1 MGRVRKGPVL
11 IFDSGVGGLSVAQ
24 SLRQHYPD
32 AAMCYACDNAWL
44 PYGLREDVAL
54 AARIVAVC
62 RAAVEAC
69 KPSVLV
75 VACNT
80 ASTLALESLRAQL
93 AIPVVGTVP
102 AIKPAAAISQ
112 TRHIGLLATK
122 ATVGRPYTQRLIDSF
137 ASDCVI
143 TRVAADALVVEAEA
157 YLAGGTPDIGRMQV
171 ALAPLWNAATLSSSA
186 HSSSGHSFS
195 GHSSSDY
202 QALDTVVLGCTH
214 FPLLKP
220 WLTKLA
226 PVPLHWIDS
235 GDAIA
240 RRVAQVVDELISD
253 QHDNRCFTTAPAAN
267 LTAGFARYGF
277 KAPQWLNN
285 VGA

>member
-1 MGRVRKGPVL
+1 MIGRVRVGPVL

-32 AAMCYACDNAWL
+32 AALCYACDNAWL
-44 PYGLREDVAL
+44 PYGLREDAAL
-54 AARIVAVC
+54 TERIVAVC
-62 RAAVEAC
+62 RAAVAAC

-80 ASTLALESLRAQL
+80 ASTLALENLRAQL

-122 ATVGRPYTQRLIDSF
+122 ATVGRPYTQRLINSF

-157 YLAGGTPDIGRMQV
+157 YLAGVTPNIDRMQA
-171 ALAPLWNAATLSSSA
+171 ALAPLWHAVAPPSSA
-186 HSSSGHSFS
+186 HCL
-195 GHSSSDY
+195 SSDH
-202 QALDTVVLGCTH
+202 QALDTPELDTVVLGCTH

-220 WLTKLA
+220 WLTQLA
-226 PVPLHWIDS
+226 PVPLHWVDS

-240 RRVAQVVDELISD
+240 RRVGQVVVELYSD
-253 QHDNRCFTTAPAAN
+253 QQDGRCFTTAPAAN
-267 LTAGFARYGF
+267 LTAGLARYGF
-277 KAPQWLNN
+277 QASQLLN
-285 VGA
+285 VGD

>member
-1 MGRVRKGPVL
+1 MKGPVL

-32 AAMCYACDNAWL
+32 AALCYACDNAWL
-44 PYGLREDVAL
+44 PYGLREDAAL
-54 AARIVAVC
+54 SERIVAVC
-62 RAAVEAC
+62 RAAVAAC
-69 KPSVLV
+69 QPSVLV

-80 ASTLALESLRAQL
+80 ASTLALENLREQL

-102 AIKPAAAISQ
+102 AIKPAAAISR

-157 YLAGGTPDIGRMQV
+157 YLAGVTPNIDRMQA
-171 ALAPLWNAATLSSSA
+171 ALAPLWHAVAPSSPVYSSSA
-186 HSSSGHSFS
+186 G
-195 GHSSSDY
+195 Y
-202 QALDTVVLGCTH
+202 QALVTPELDTVVLGCTH

-220 WLTKLA
+220 WLTQLA
-226 PVPLHWIDS
+226 PVPLHWVDS

-240 RRVAQVVDELISD
+240 RRVAQVVDELNSE
-253 QHDNRCFTTAPAAN
+253 QQNGRCFTTASAAN
-267 LTAGFARYGF
+267 LTAGLARYGF
-277 KAPQWLNN
+277 DAPQLLN

>member
-1 MGRVRKGPVL
+1 MKGPVL

-32 AAMCYACDNAWL
+32 AALCYACDNAWL
-44 PYGLREDVAL
+44 PYGLREDAAL
-54 AARIVAVC
+54 TERIVAVC
-62 RAAVEAC
+62 RSAVEAC
-69 KPSVLV
+69 QPSVLV

-80 ASTLALESLRAQL
+80 ASTLALENLRAQL

-137 ASDCVI
+137 ASDCAI

-157 YLAGGTPDIGRMQV
+157 YLAGVTPNIDRMQM
-171 ALAPLWNAATLSSSA
+171 ALAPLWHAIASPSSA
-186 HSSSGHSFS
+186 HCL
-195 GHSSSDY
+195 SSDH
-202 QALDTVVLGCTH
+202 QALDTPELDTVVLGCTH

-220 WLTKLA
+220 WLKQLT
-226 PVPLHWIDS
+226 PVPLHWVDS

-240 RRVAQVVDELISD
+240 RRVGRVVAELYSD
-253 QHDNRCFTTAPAAN
+253 HQDGRCFTTAPAAN
-267 LTAGFARYGF
+267 LTAGLARYGF
-277 KAPQWLNN
+277 RAPQLLS
-285 VGA
+285 VGC

>member
-1 MGRVRKGPVL
+1 MKGPVL

-44 PYGLREDVAL
+44 PYGLRDDDIL
-54 AARIVAVC
+54 AERIVAVSK
-62 RAAVEAC
+62 AAVAAC
-69 KPSVLV
+69 RPSVLV

-80 ASTLALESLRAQL
+80 ASTLALENLREQL

-122 ATVGRPYTQRLIDSF
+122 ATVGRPYTQRLIDNF

-143 TRVAADALVVEAEA
+143 TRVAADILVVEAEA
-157 YLAGGTPDIGRMQV
+157 YLAGITPNIDRMQA
-171 ALAPLWNAATLSSSA
+171 ALAPLWQAVISSTA
-186 HSSSGHSFS
+186 SS
-195 GHSSSDY
+195 
-202 QALDTVVLGCTH
+202 ALDTVVLGCTH

-220 WLTKLA
+220 WLKQLA
-226 PVPLHWIDS
+226 PEPLQWVDS

-240 RRVAQVVDELISD
+240 RRVAQVVDELTSAQQD
-253 QHDNRCFTTAPAAN
+253 GRCFTSAPAVN
-267 LTAGFARYGF
+267 LIAGLARYGF
-277 KAPQWLNN
+277 KAPQLLD
-285 VGA
+285 VDASHR

>member
-1 MGRVRKGPVL
+1 MKGPVL

-32 AAMCYACDNAWL
+32 AALCYACDNAWL
-44 PYGLREDVAL
+44 PYGLREDAAL
-54 AARIVAVC
+54 SDRIVAVC
-62 RAAVEAC
+62 RAAVAAC
-69 KPSVLV
+69 QPSVLV

-80 ASTLALESLRAQL
+80 ASTLALENLRDQL

-157 YLAGGTPDIGRMQV
+157 YLAGVTPNIDRMQA
-171 ALAPLWNAATLSSSA
+171 ALAPLWHAVAPSSPVYSLSA
-186 HSSSGHSFS
+186 G
-195 GHSSSDY
+195 Y
-202 QALDTVVLGCTH
+202 QALDTPKLDTPKLDTVVLGCTH

-220 WLTKLA
+220 WLTQLA
-226 PVPLHWIDS
+226 PVPLHWVDS

-240 RRVAQVVDELISD
+240 RRVAQVVDELNSD
-253 QHDNRCFTTAPAAN
+253 HQDGRCFTTAPAAN
-267 LTAGFARYGF
+267 LTAGLARYGF
-277 KAPQWLNN
+277 DAPQLLH

>member
-1 MGRVRKGPVL
+1 MKGPVL

-32 AAMCYACDNAWL
+32 AALCYACDNAWL
-44 PYGLREDVAL
+44 PYGLREDAAL
-54 AARIVAVC
+54 TDRIVAVC
-62 RAAVEAC
+62 CAAVAAC
-69 KPSVLV
+69 QPSVLI

-80 ASTLALESLRAQL
+80 ASTLALENLRERL

-157 YLAGGTPDIGRMQV
+157 YLAGISPNTDRMQA
-171 ALAPLWNAATLSSSA
+171 ALAPLWHASTPSSALRLSSDCL
-186 HSSSGHSFS
+186 
-195 GHSSSDY
+195 SSDDR
-202 QALDTVVLGCTH
+202 ALDTVVLGCTH

-240 RRVAQVVDELISD
+240 RRVAQVVDELYSGQQD
-253 QHDNRCFTTAPAAN
+253 GRCFTTAPAAN

-277 KAPQWLNN
+277 KASQWLDMDD
-285 VGA
+285 

>member
-1 MGRVRKGPVL
+1 MKGRVMKGPML

-32 AAMCYACDNAWL
+32 AALCYACDNAWL
-44 PYGLREDVAL
+44 PYGLREDAAL
-54 AARIVAVC
+54 TERIVAVC
-62 RAAVEAC
+62 RAAVAAC
-69 KPSVLV
+69 NPSVLV

-80 ASTLALESLRAQL
+80 ASTLALENLREQL

-102 AIKPAAAISQ
+102 AIKPAAAISR

-122 ATVGRPYTQRLIDSF
+122 ATVGRSYTQRLIDSF

-157 YLAGGTPDIGRMQV
+157 YLAGITPNAERMQA
-171 ALAPLWNAATLSSSA
+171 ALAPLWHAITPFSPACSLSSHHQPLA
-186 HSSSGHSFS
+186 TPE
-195 GHSSSDY
+195 
-202 QALDTVVLGCTH
+202 LDTVVLGCTH

-220 WLTKLA
+220 WLSQLA
-226 PVPLHWIDS
+226 PKPVHWIDS

-240 RRVAQVVDELISD
+240 RRVAQIVDELYSD
-253 QHDNRCFTTAPAAN
+253 QQDGRCFTTAPAAN
-267 LTAGFARYGF
+267 LTAGLARYGF
-277 KAPQWLNN
+277 RAPQLLS
-285 VGA
+285 VGC

>member
-1 MGRVRKGPVL
+1 MTGPVL
-11 IFDSGVGGLSVAQ
+11 IFDSGVGGLSVAR

-44 PYGLREDVAL
+44 PYGLREDAAL
-54 AARIVAVC
+54 TNRIVAVC
-62 RAAVEAC
+62 CAAVEAC
-69 KPSVLV
+69 QPSVLV

-80 ASTLALESLRAQL
+80 ASTLALENLRARL

-137 ASDCVI
+137 ASDCII

-157 YLAGGTPDIGRMQV
+157 YLADITPNIGRMQA
-171 ALAPLWNAATLSSSA
+171 ALAPLWQAAAPLSENAP
-186 HSSSGHSFS
+186 
-195 GHSSSDY
+195 
-202 QALDTVVLGCTH
+202 LDTVVLGCTH

-220 WLTKLA
+220 WLTQLA
-226 PVPLHWIDS
+226 PVPLHWVDS

-240 RRVAQVVDELISD
+240 RRVAQVVDGLNHRQQQD
-253 QHDNRCFTTAPAAN
+253 GRCFTTAPAAK
-267 LTAGFARYGF
+267 LTVGLARYGF
-277 KAPQWLNN
+277 QTPQLLP
-285 VGA
+285 VTA

>member
-1 MGRVRKGPVL
+1 MKGPVL

-44 PYGLREDVAL
+44 PYGLRDDAVLTE
-54 AARIVAVC
+54 RIVAVC
-62 RAAVEAC
+62 RAAVAAC
-69 KPSVLV
+69 QPSVLV

-80 ASTLALESLRAQL
+80 ASTLALENLRERL

-122 ATVGRPYTQRLIDSF
+122 ATVGRLYTQRLIDSF

-143 TRVAADALVVEAEA
+143 TRVAADALVSEAEA
-157 YLAGGTPDIGRMQV
+157 CLAGVTPNTERMQA
-171 ALAPLWNAATLSSSA
+171 ALVPLWQAVTLSSSA
-186 HSSSGHSFS
+186 YCLSSEH
-195 GHSSSDY
+195 

-220 WLTKLA
+220 WLTQLA
-226 PVPLHWIDS
+226 PKQLNWIDS

-240 RRVAQVVDELISD
+240 RRVGQVVDGLTSD
-253 QHDNRCFTTAPAAN
+253 QQDGRCFTTAPAAN
-267 LTAGFARYGF
+267 LTAGLARYGF
-277 KAPQWLNN
+277 KSPQLLN
-285 VGA
+285 VGN

>member
-1 MGRVRKGPVL
+1 MKGPVL

-32 AAMCYACDNAWL
+32 AALCYACDNAWL
-44 PYGLREDVAL
+44 PYGLREDAAL
-54 AARIVAVC
+54 TERIVAVC
-62 RAAVEAC
+62 RSAVEAC
-69 KPSVLV
+69 QPSVLV

-80 ASTLALESLRAQL
+80 ASTLALENLRAQL

-157 YLAGGTPDIGRMQV
+157 YLAGVTPNIDRMQM
-171 ALAPLWNAATLSSSA
+171 ALAPLWHAIAPPSSA
-186 HSSSGHSFS
+186 HCL
-195 GHSSSDY
+195 SSDH
-202 QALDTVVLGCTH
+202 QALDTPELDTVVLGCTH

-220 WLTKLA
+220 WLKQLT
-226 PVPLHWIDS
+226 PVPLHWVDS

-240 RRVAQVVDELISD
+240 RRVGQVVAELYSD
-253 QHDNRCFTTAPAAN
+253 HQDGRCFTTAPAAN
-267 LTAGFARYGF
+267 LTAGLARYGF
-277 KAPQWLNN
+277 KASQLLN
-285 VGA
+285 VGD

>member
-32 AAMCYACDNAWL
+32 AALCYACDNAWL
-44 PYGLREDVAL
+44 PYGLREDAAL
-54 AARIVAVC
+54 TERIVAVC
-62 RAAVEAC
+62 SAAVAAC

-80 ASTLALESLRAQL
+80 ASTLALENLRQQL
-93 AIPVVGTVP
+93 VIPVVGTVP

-157 YLAGGTPDIGRMQV
+157 YLAGITPNTERMQA
-171 ALAPLWNAATLSSSA
+171 ALAPLWHAITPFSPV
-186 HSSSGHSFS
+186 HSLLPDHQPL
-195 GHSSSDY
+195 DTPE
-202 QALDTVVLGCTH
+202 LDTVVLGCTH

-220 WLTKLA
+220 WLSQLA
-226 PVPLHWIDS
+226 PKPVHWIDS

-240 RRVAQVVDELISD
+240 RRVAQVVDELYSD
-253 QHDNRCFTTAPAAN
+253 QQDGRCFTTAPAAD
-267 LTAGFARYGF
+267 LTAGLARYGF
-277 KAPQWLNN
+277 KASQLLNL
-285 VGA
+285 GY

>member
-1 MGRVRKGPVL
+1 MPAPVL

-44 PYGLREDVAL
+44 PYGLRDDIAL
-54 AARIVAVC
+54 AGRIVAVC
-62 RAAVEAC
+62 QAAVEAC
-69 KPSVLV
+69 QPSVLV

-80 ASTLALESLRAQL
+80 ASTLALESLRERL
-93 AIPVVGTVP
+93 TIPVVGTVP
-102 AIKPAAAISQ
+102 AIKPAAAVSQ

-157 YLAGGTPDIGRMQV
+157 YLAGGAPSVARMQA
-171 ALAPLWNAATLSSSA
+171 ALAPLWQAALPTPST
-186 HSSSGHSFS
+186 
-195 GHSSSDY
+195 
-202 QALDTVVLGCTH
+202 QPALDTVVLGCTH

-220 WLTKLA
+220 WLAQLS

-240 RRVAQVVDELISD
+240 RRVAQVVDQLTSD
-253 QHDNRCFTTAPAAN
+253 YHDGRCFTTAPAVN
-267 LTAGFARYGF
+267 LTEGFARYGF
-277 KAPQWLNN
+277 KAPQLLKSMAN
-285 VGA
+285 

>member
-1 MGRVRKGPVL
+1 MIGRVRKGPVL

-32 AAMCYACDNAWL
+32 AALCYACDNAWL
-44 PYGLREDVAL
+44 PYGLREDAAL
-54 AARIVAVC
+54 TDRIVAVC
-62 RAAVEAC
+62 RSAVEAC
-69 KPSVLV
+69 QPSVLV

-80 ASTLALESLRAQL
+80 ASTLALENLREQL

-157 YLAGGTPDIGRMQV
+157 YLAGVTPNIDRMQA
-171 ALAPLWNAATLSSSA
+171 ALAPLWHAVASPSSA
-186 HSSSGHSFS
+186 HCLSSAH
-195 GHSSSDY
+195 
-202 QALDTVVLGCTH
+202 QALDTPELDTVVLGCTH

-220 WLTKLA
+220 WLMQLA
-226 PVPLHWIDS
+226 PVPLHWVDS

-240 RRVAQVVDELISD
+240 RRVSQVVSELNSD
-253 QHDNRCFTTAPAAN
+253 QQDGRCFTTAPAAN
-267 LTAGFARYGF
+267 LTAGLARYGF
-277 KAPQWLNN
+277 KASQLLN
-285 VGA
+285 VGD

>member
-1 MGRVRKGPVL
+1 MTGPVL

-44 PYGLREDVAL
+44 PYGLREDAAL
-54 AARIVAVC
+54 TNRIVAVC
-62 RAAVEAC
+62 CAAVEAC
-69 KPSVLV
+69 QPSVLV

-80 ASTLALESLRAQL
+80 ASTLALENLRARL

-137 ASDCVI
+137 ASDCII

-157 YLAGGTPDIGRMQV
+157 YLAGITPNIGRMQA
-171 ALAPLWNAATLSSSA
+171 ALAPLWQAAAPLSENAP
-186 HSSSGHSFS
+186 
-195 GHSSSDY
+195 
-202 QALDTVVLGCTH
+202 LDTVVLGCTH

-220 WLTKLA
+220 WLTQLA
-226 PVPLHWIDS
+226 PVPLHWVDS

-240 RRVAQVVDELISD
+240 RRVAQVVDGLNHSQQQD
-253 QHDNRCFTTAPAAN
+253 GRCFTTAPAAK
-267 LTAGFARYGF
+267 LTVGLARYGF
-277 KAPQWLNN
+277 QTPQLLP
-285 VGA
+285 VTA

>member
-1 MGRVRKGPVL
+1 MQGPVL

-24 SLRQHYPD
+24 SLRQYYPE
-32 AAMCYACDNAWL
+32 AALCYTCDNAWL
-44 PYGLREDVAL
+44 PYGLREDAVL
-54 AARIVAVC
+54 SERIVAVC

-69 KPSVLV
+69 QPSVLV

-80 ASTLALESLRAQL
+80 ASTLALENLRQQL

-102 AIKPAAAISQ
+102 AIKPAAALSQ

-137 ASDCVI
+137 ASDCII

-157 YLAGGTPDIGRMQV
+157 YLAGITPDTHRMQA
-171 ALAPLWNAATLSSSA
+171 ALAPLWQAVTPSPFQPLSAQLLSA
-186 HSSSGHSFS
+186 
-195 GHSSSDY
+195 DR

-220 WLTKLA
+220 WLVQLA
-226 PVPLHWIDS
+226 PRPLHWIDS

-240 RRVAQVVDELISD
+240 RRVAQVVDELHSEHPD
-253 QHDNRCFTTAPAAN
+253 GRCFTTAPAAN
-267 LTAGFARYGF
+267 LTAGLARYGF
-277 KAPQWLNN
+277 KAPQLLS
-285 VGA
+285 VS

>member
-1 MGRVRKGPVL
+1 MKQDSDAKRVMKGPVL

-44 PYGLREDVAL
+44 PYGLREDAAL
-54 AARIVAVC
+54 TERIVAVC
-62 RAAVEAC
+62 QAAVDAC
-69 KPSVLV
+69 QPSVLV

-80 ASTLALESLRAQL
+80 ASTLALEHLRQQL

-112 TRHIGLLATK
+112 TRHIGLLATR
-122 ATVGRPYTQRLIDSF
+122 ATVARPYTQRLIDSF
-137 ASDCVI
+137 ASDCAI

-157 YLAGGTPDIGRMQV
+157 YLAGITPNKERMQT
-171 ALAPLWNAATLSSSA
+171 ALAPLW
-186 HSSSGHSFS
+186 
-195 GHSSSDY
+195 
-202 QALDTVVLGCTH
+202 QAVTAPAEHPKLDTVVLGCTH

-220 WLTKLA
+220 WLEQLA
-226 PVPLHWIDS
+226 PAPLHWIDS

-240 RRVAQVVDELISD
+240 RRVAQVVDELSSD
-253 QHDNRCFTTAPAAN
+253 HHDGRCYTTAPAAN
-267 LTAGFARYGF
+267 LTAGLARYGF
-277 KAPQWLNN
+277 KAPQLLN
-285 VGA
+285 VR

>member
-1 MGRVRKGPVL
+1 MQAPVL

-32 AAMCYACDNAWL
+32 VAMCYACDNAWL
-44 PYGLREDVAL
+44 PYGLRDDVAL
-54 AARIVAVC
+54 AERIVAVC
-62 RAAVEAC
+62 QAAVGAC
-69 KPSVLV
+69 QPSVLV

-80 ASTLALESLRAQL
+80 ASTLALETLREQL
-93 AIPVVGTVP
+93 TIPVVGTVP
-102 AIKPAAAISQ
+102 AIKPAAAMSQ

-143 TRVAADALVVEAEA
+143 TRVAADALVIEAEA
-157 YLAGGTPDIGRMQV
+157 YLAGGAPSVARMQA
-171 ALAPLWNAATLSSSA
+171 ALAPLWQAVLPTPST
-186 HSSSGHSFS
+186 
-195 GHSSSDY
+195 
-202 QALDTVVLGCTH
+202 QPALDTVVLGCTH

-220 WLTKLA
+220 WLTQLA
-226 PVPLHWIDS
+226 PMPLYWIDS

-240 RRVAQVVDELISD
+240 RRVAQVVDPLTSRH
-253 QHDNRCFTTAPAAN
+253 HDGRCFTTAPAAN

-277 KAPQWLNN
+277 KAPQLLK
-285 VGA
+285 GMAD

>member
-1 MGRVRKGPVL
+1 ML

-32 AAMCYACDNAWL
+32 AALCYACDNAWL
-44 PYGLREDVAL
+44 PYGLREDAAL
-54 AARIVAVC
+54 TERIVAVC
-62 RAAVEAC
+62 RSVVEAC
-69 KPSVLV
+69 QPSVLV

-80 ASTLALESLRAQL
+80 ASTLALENLREQL

-157 YLAGGTPDIGRMQV
+157 YLAGVTPDIDRMQV
-171 ALAPLWNAATLSSSA
+171 ALAPLWHAVAPPSSA
-186 HSSSGHSFS
+186 HCL
-195 GHSSSDY
+195 SSDH
-202 QALDTVVLGCTH
+202 QALDTPELDTVVLGCTH

-220 WLTKLA
+220 WLTQLA
-226 PVPLHWIDS
+226 PVPLHWVDS

-240 RRVAQVVDELISD
+240 RRVGQVVAELYSD
-253 QHDNRCFTTAPAAN
+253 QQDGRCFTTAPAAN
-267 LTAGFARYGF
+267 LTAGLARYGF
-277 KAPQWLNN
+277 RAPQLLS
-285 VGA
+285 VGC

>member
-1 MGRVRKGPVL
+1 ML

-32 AAMCYACDNAWL
+32 AALCYACDNAWL
-44 PYGLREDVAL
+44 PYGLREDAAL
-54 AARIVAVC
+54 TDRIVAVC
-62 RAAVEAC
+62 RSAVEAC
-69 KPSVLV
+69 QPSVLV
-75 VACNT
+75 IACNT
-80 ASTLALESLRAQL
+80 ASTLALENLREQL

-157 YLAGGTPDIGRMQV
+157 YLAGITPDTDRIQA
-171 ALAPLWNAATLSSSA
+171 ALAPLWHAVAPPSSA
-186 HSSSGHSFS
+186 HSLSPDHQPLGTPELDTP
-195 GHSSSDY
+195 G
-202 QALDTVVLGCTH
+202 LDTVVLGCTH

-220 WLTKLA
+220 WLAQLA
-226 PVPLHWIDS
+226 PVPLYWVDS

-240 RRVAQVVDELISD
+240 RRVAQVVSELNSD
-253 QHDNRCFTTAPAAN
+253 QQDGRCFTTAPAAN
-267 LTAGFARYGF
+267 LTAGLARYGF
-277 KAPQWLNN
+277 KASQLLN
-285 VGA
+285 VGY

>member
-1 MGRVRKGPVL
+1 MKGPVL

-32 AAMCYACDNAWL
+32 AALCYACDNAWL
-44 PYGLREDVAL
+44 PYGLREDAAL
-54 AARIVAVC
+54 SDRIVAVC
-62 RAAVEAC
+62 RAAVAAC
-69 KPSVLV
+69 QPSVLV

-80 ASTLALESLRAQL
+80 ASTLALENLREQL

-102 AIKPAAAISQ
+102 AIKPAAAMSR

-157 YLAGGTPDIGRMQV
+157 YLAGVTPNIDRMRA
-171 ALAPLWNAATLSSSA
+171 ALAPLWHAVAPSSPSYSLSA
-186 HSSSGHSFS
+186 G
-195 GHSSSDY
+195 Y
-202 QALDTVVLGCTH
+202 QALDTPKLDTPKLDTVVLGCTH

-220 WLTKLA
+220 WLMQLA
-226 PVPLHWIDS
+226 PVPLHWVDS

-240 RRVAQVVDELISD
+240 RRVAQVVDELNSD
-253 QHDNRCFTTAPAAN
+253 QHDGRCFTTAPAAN
-267 LTAGFARYGF
+267 LTAGLARYGF
-277 KAPQWLNN
+277 DAPQLLN

>member
-1 MGRVRKGPVL
+1 MIGRVRKGPVL

-24 SLRQHYPD
+24 SLRHHYPD

-44 PYGLREDVAL
+44 PYGLREDIAL

-80 ASTLALESLRAQL
+80 ASTLALESLREQL

-157 YLAGGTPDIGRMQV
+157 YLAGSTPDIERMQV
-171 ALAPLWNAATLSSSA
+171 ALAPLWHAATLSSSA
-186 HSSSGHSFS
+186 HA
-195 GHSSSDY
+195 SSDH

-220 WLTKLA
+220 LLTKLA

-277 KAPQWLNN
+277 EAPQWLKN

>member
-1 MGRVRKGPVL
+1 MQRAIQGPVL

-24 SLRQHYPD
+24 SLRQHYPE
-32 AAMCYACDNAWL
+32 AALCYACDNAWL
-44 PYGLREDVAL
+44 PYGLREDSVL
-54 AARIVAVC
+54 SERIVAVC
-62 RAAVEAC
+62 RAAVEVC
-69 KPSVLV
+69 QPSVLV

-80 ASTLALESLRAQL
+80 ASTLALENLRQQL

-102 AIKPAAAISQ
+102 AIKPAAALSQ

-137 ASDCVI
+137 ASDCII

-157 YLAGGTPDIGRMQV
+157 YLAGITPDTHRMQA
-171 ALAPLWNAATLSSSA
+171 ALAPLWQAVTPSPFQPLSAQPLSA
-186 HSSSGHSFS
+186 QPLSA
-195 GHSSSDY
+195 DR

-220 WLTKLA
+220 WLVQLA
-226 PVPLHWIDS
+226 PRPLHWIDS

-240 RRVAQVVDELISD
+240 RRVAQVVDELYSEHPD
-253 QHDNRCFTTAPAAN
+253 GRCFTTAPAAN
-267 LTAGFARYGF
+267 LTAGLARYGF
-277 KAPQWLNN
+277 KAPQWLS
-285 VGA
+285 VS

>member
-1 MGRVRKGPVL
+1 MKGPVL

-32 AAMCYACDNAWL
+32 AALCYACDNAWL
-44 PYGLREDVAL
+44 PYGLREDAAL
-54 AARIVAVC
+54 TERFVAVC
-62 RAAVEAC
+62 GAAVSAC

-80 ASTLALESLRAQL
+80 ASTLALEQLREQL

-122 ATVGRPYTQRLIDSF
+122 ATVARPYTQRLIDSF

-143 TRVAADALVVEAEA
+143 TRVAADPLVVIAEA
-157 YLAGGTPDIGRMQV
+157 YLAGVAPNTERIQA
-171 ALAPLWNAATLSSSA
+171 ALAPLWSCAPVRSLSS
-186 HSSSGHSFS
+186 H
-195 GHSSSDY
+195 
-202 QALDTVVLGCTH
+202 QPPLDTPELDAVVLGCTH
-214 FPLLKP
+214 FPLLQP
-220 WLTKLA
+220 WLSQLA
-226 PVPLHWIDS
+226 PKPVHWIDS

-240 RRVAQVVDELISD
+240 RRVAQVVDGLYSNSQRQD
-253 QHDNRCFTTAPAAN
+253 GRCFTTAPAAN
-267 LTAGFARYGF
+267 LTAGLARYGF
-277 KAPQWLNN
+277 KAPQVLSL
-285 VGA
+285 GD